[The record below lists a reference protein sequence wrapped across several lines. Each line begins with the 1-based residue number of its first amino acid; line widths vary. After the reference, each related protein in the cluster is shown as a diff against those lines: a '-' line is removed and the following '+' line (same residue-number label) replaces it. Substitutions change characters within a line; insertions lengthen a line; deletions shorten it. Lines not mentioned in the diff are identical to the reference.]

1 MGKRRTGR
9 KIAFQTL
16 YQIDMRPEEHEKVI
30 EHFILDGDI
39 FVETR
44 DFALDLVKGAYKEIK
59 HADNII
65 KSQSI
70 DWDFDRINLV
80 DKSILRLALYEINF
94 TKTPVRVVIDEALEL
109 AKQFSTQ
116 DSPKFINGIL
126 GKYVEK
132 KCSPG
137 SSKKSER

>member
-1 MGKRRTGR
+1 MSDSKYLFIVSMNVKSEYENLFNEVYDDEHVPYLLEVPGVNKVTRGKGEPFQFS
-9 KIAFQTL
+9 IAGETKNMDAPHQ
-16 YQIDMRPEEHEKVI
+16 K
-30 EHFILDGDI
+30 
-39 FVETR
+39 FV
-44 DFALDLVKGAYKEIK
+44 
-59 HADNII
+59 
-65 KSQSI
+65 
-70 DWDFDRINLV
+70 
-80 DKSILRLALYEINF
+80 ALYEINF